1 MKTYLQ
7 RYLKM
12 KAIARVL
19 ASKSRKKLI
28 VAGPGAGKTTI
39 FRKLLDQAERSGRCA
54 ARAHLRSRPSATPYS
69 ASTGRTRVVESGTLV
84 ISGRRVT
91 AQRRRHAFAISVG
104 K

>member
-28 VAGPGAGKTTI
+28 VAGPGAGKEAQGVVGIVNAPGEDHET
-39 FRKLLDQAERSGRCA
+39 RSSPNDT
-54 ARAHLRSRPSATPYS
+54 RA
-69 ASTGRTRVVESGTLV
+69 SG
-84 ISGRRVT
+84 
-91 AQRRRHAFAISVG
+91 
-104 K
+104 